1 MEIGLGVDAGAGLT
15 FAEHRDV
22 ARTAARRGYQSC
34 WTPSGVGQDAF
45 QVCAQWWGASCDV
58 VSGGLA
64 TGISVVPVPI
74 WTAPALATAAATLG
88 ELTAGRFTLGVGSG
102 SIHNPAYRHSLSLPD
117 VAPLPL
123 MRDYLHTVR
132 ALLAGERVDYAG
144 PVVRLHGVALGRRAP
159 PVPVVLG
166 ALGPR
171 MLRLAGEAA
180 DGAALNWCTPEQIAW
195 SRDQVAAGAARAGR
209 DPADVRIVEYIRIC
223 VAEDAA
229 TARRAYTRA
238 VLNYTLAPQGAGTFR
253 VKQHG
258 YRAHFARMGFDAAL
272 SDLEARRD
280 RGASQDELIDHF
292 PDELL
297 RMVGYYDPAAGAA
310 AAFARLARGL
320 DTAIVRVVPAR
331 PGVESVLAVLEAC
344 RPELV
349 RSEVTVPVEHNG
361 DSYS

>member
-1 MEIGLGVDAGAGLT
+1 MELGLGIDAGAGLT

-22 ARTAARRGYQSC
+22 ARTAARRGYDSC

-45 QVCAQWWGASCDV
+45 QVCAQWWGASGDV
-58 VSGGLA
+58 LPGGLA

-88 ELTAGRFTLGVGSG
+88 ELTEGRFTLGVGSG
-102 SIHNPAYRHSLSLPD
+102 SIHNPAYRRGFGLPD
-117 VAPLPL
+117 WAPLPL
-123 MRDYLHTVR
+123 MRDYLHTLR
-132 ALLAGERVDYAG
+132 ALLAGERVDYEG
-144 PVVRLHGVALGRRAP
+144 PVVRLHSVSLGRRPP
-159 PVPVVLG
+159 PVPIVLG

-195 SRDQVAAGAARAGR
+195 SRDQVADGAARAGR
-209 DPADVRIVEYIRIC
+209 DPAEVRIVEYIRVC
-223 VAEDAA
+223 VDEDET
-229 TARRAYTRA
+229 TARRAYVRA
-238 VLNYTLAPQGAGTFR
+238 ILGYALVPPGGS
-253 VKQHG
+253 KEHG

-280 RGASQDELIDHF
+280 RGAAQEELIEHF

-297 RMVGYYDPAAGAA
+297 RTVGYYGPAAGAA

-331 PGVESVLAVLEAC
+331 PAVEAVLEVLDAC
-344 RPELV
+344 RPERV
-349 RSEVTVPVEHNG
+349 RVAAA
-361 DSYS
+361 

>member
-22 ARTAARRGYQSC
+22 ARTAAHRGYESC

-45 QVCAQWWGASCDV
+45 QVCAQWWGASCEV
-58 VSGGLA
+58 LPGGLP

-88 ELTAGRFTLGVGSG
+88 DLTAGRFTLGVGSG
-102 SIHNPAYRHSLSLPD
+102 SIHNPAYRHSLGLPD
-117 VAPLPL
+117 WAPLPL
-123 MRDYLHTVR
+123 MRDFLHTLR
-132 ALLAGERVDYAG
+132 ALLAGERVDYEG
-144 PVVRLHGVALGRRAP
+144 PTVRLRGVTLGRRP
-159 PVPVVLG
+159 PRVPVVLG

-195 SRDQVAAGAARAGR
+195 SRDQVAAGAAQAGR
-209 DPADVRIVEYIRIC
+209 DPAEVRIVEYVRVC
-223 VAEDAA
+223 VDEDEAV
-229 TARRAYTRA
+229 ARRAYARA
-238 VLNYTLAPQGAGTFR
+238 VLGYALASPGGST
-253 VKQHG
+253 QHG

-272 SDLEARRD
+272 SDLEARRE
-280 RGASQDELIDHF
+280 RGAAQDELVDHF

-297 RMVGYYDPAAGAA
+297 RMVGYYGPAAGAA
-310 AAFARLARGL
+310 AAFARLAHGL

-331 PGVESVLAVLEAC
+331 PGVAAVLAVLEAC

-349 RSEVTVPVEHNG
+349 RAAAHG
-361 DSYS
+361 AA

>member
-1 MEIGLGVDAGAGLT
+1 MSLAGVRKEGWMEIGLGVDAGAGLT

-22 ARTAARRGYQSC
+22 ARTAARRGYESC

-45 QVCAQWWGASCDV
+45 LVCAQWWAASREV
-58 VSGGLA
+58 LPGGLA

-88 ELTAGRFTLGVGSG
+88 ELTEGRFTLGVGSG
-102 SIHNPAYRHSLSLPD
+102 SIHNPAYRHSLGLPD
-117 VAPLPL
+117 WAPLPL
-123 MRDYLHTVR
+123 MRDYLLTVR
-132 ALLAGERVDYAG
+132 ALLAGERLDYEG
-144 PVVRLHGVALGRRAP
+144 PALRLHGVSLGRRPP

-171 MLRLAGEAA
+171 MLRLAGEVA
-180 DGAALNWCTPEQIAW
+180 DGAALNWCTPEQVAW
-195 SRDQVAAGAARAGR
+195 SREQVAAGAARTGR
-209 DPADVRIVEYIRIC
+209 DAAGVRIVEYIRIC
-223 VAEDAA
+223 VDEDEP

-238 VLNYTLAPQGAGTFR
+238 IMGYALAPQGGS
-253 VKQHG
+253 KEHG

-272 SDLEARRD
+272 SGLEARRD
-280 RGASQDELIDHF
+280 RGATQDELIEQF
-292 PDELL
+292 PDNLL
-297 RMVGYYDPAAGAA
+297 RMVGYYGPAAYAA

-331 PGVESVLAVLEAC
+331 RGVEAVLAVLEAC

-349 RSEVTVPVEHNG
+349 WAAG
-361 DSYS
+361 A

>member
-15 FAEHRDV
+15 FVEHRDV
-22 ARTAARRGYQSC
+22 ARTAARRGYESC

-45 QVCAQWWGASCDV
+45 QVCAQWWGASAEV
-58 VSGGLA
+58 LPGGLA
-64 TGISVVPVPI
+64 TGISVVPVPL

-88 ELTAGRFTLGVGSG
+88 ELTEGRFTLGVGSG
-102 SIHNPAYRHSLSLPD
+102 SIHNPAYRRSLGLPD
-117 VAPLPL
+117 WAPLPL
-123 MRDYLHTVR
+123 MRDYLRMLR
-132 ALLAGERVDYAG
+132 ALLAGERVDYEG
-144 PVVRLHGVALGRRAP
+144 PVVRLHGVTLGRRSP
-159 PVPVVLG
+159 RVPVVLG

-171 MLRLAGEAA
+171 MLRLAGESA

-209 DPADVRIVEYIRIC
+209 DPAEVRIVEYIRIC
-223 VAEDAA
+223 VDEDEA
-229 TARRAYTRA
+229 TARRAFTRA
-238 VLNYTLAPQGAGTFR
+238 ILGYALAPPDGS
-253 VKQHG
+253 KEHG

-280 RGASQDELIDHF
+280 RGAGQDELIDHF

-297 RMVGYYDPAAGAA
+297 RMVGYYGTAADAA

-331 PGVESVLAVLEAC
+331 PGVAAVLEVLEAC
-344 RPELV
+344 RPERV
-349 RSEVTVPVEHNG
+349 RAAEA
-361 DSYS
+361 